1 MKCFCEPVA
10 CNLHKSTALWGAPV
24 RIREGKMRMKPYRT
38 LEELPQSLR
47 NELPENAQRMYLA
60 VYQRVWE
67 TAGMGGGRS
76 DGERAATAHD
86 AAILEVQRRFEKD
99 EQGEWVQ
106 APVDDEIDRDK
117 LEGGAPDRKG

>member
-1 MKCFCEPVA
+1 MQFAQIDGAVC
-10 CNLHKSTALWGAPV
+10 APV
-24 RIREGKMRMKPYRT
+24 RLREGKMRMKPYRT

-86 AAILEVQRRFEKD
+86 AAIFEVQRRFEKD

-117 LEGGAPDRKG
+117 LEGGAPDRGEG

>member
-1 MKCFCEPVA
+1 
-10 CNLHKSTALWGAPV
+10 
-24 RIREGKMRMKPYRT
+24 MRMKPYRT